1 MGIQIKP
8 SDLYFRYPRKKE
20 NRDLPKFCGKPD
32 AHPFDRY
39 DLYEVIPMFEAVMD
53 ELGTQDQTV
62 LQRIEELLDQ
72 LPGFIDTREMIFD
85 ALIDGAGDFAAMSPD
100 PRP

>member
-1 MGIQIKP
+1 MGLEIKP

-32 AHPFDRY
+32 ANPFDRY

-53 ELGTQDQTV
+53 AVSSQDQDI
-62 LQRIEELLDQ
+62 LQRIEENLDN
-72 LPGFIDTREMIFD
+72 LPAFIASREMVFD
-85 ALIDGAGDFAAMSPD
+85 ALVDSVIDLTENQNG
-100 PRP
+100 